1 VQPHRWLRMD
11 NPLPS
16 IPRIGSVILS
26 YASQVTR
33 IRSQFRQ
40 SKRYSSRSI
49 QHPPSAR
56 PPYYLPLTSGT
67 ISSSSPNAALLN
79 IPSLASSILT
89 IPCLQLLQR
98 NRHIMR
104 TTQAPRSRHFPQ
116 RLTPRRRHKRLQE
129 SSVCSRYAIA
139 PQGIQTQSQGR
150 RSREQTARVRR
161 NDAGAREEVKD
172 ILHCSLRDGCC
183 HRPLSVQ
190 GADHRHGDVVS
201 IRRQQEDSIRT
212 TGWQSRVLTFHSR
225 VMTGNAI

>member
-26 YASQVTR
+26 YASSDSDSFAIQTVKALLLAQYPASS
-33 IRSQFRQ
+33 IRTPT
-40 SKRYSSRSI
+40 I
-49 QHPPSAR
+49 LP
-56 PPYYLPLTSGT
+56 PLTSGT

-139 PQGIQTQSQGR
+139 SQGIQTQSQGR

-172 ILHCSLRDGCC
+172 ILHCSLRDGCS